1 MKKKELLKAKIDEAQ
16 KLLGVAETD
25 LTHAMSELES
35 GVRANKT
42 IVNEAI
48 RDAFVQLREARE
60 NVAKL
65 LVLMDDD
72 EDGI

>member
-1 MKKKELLKAKIDEAQ
+1 MNKKLLRKNIEEAQ

-25 LTHAMSELES
+25 LTHAMSELEA
-35 GVRANKT
+35 GIRADKT
-42 IVNEAI
+42 IVSEAI

-65 LVLMDDD
+65 MILLTEED
-72 EDGI
+72 EDGA

>member
-1 MKKKELLKAKIDEAQ
+1 VKKDLLKARIEEAQ

-25 LTHAMSELES
+25 LTHAMSELEA

-42 IVNEAI
+42 IVSEAI

-60 NVAKL
+60 NVANLVTL
-65 LVLMDDD
+65 LTDDD
-72 EDGI
+72 DGA